1 MVQATAGFRLAAR
14 QKTGCNDDGV
24 HGAGACAADGVER
37 EIFLFEQAVENAPG
51 ESAQRSPALK
61 GERDTL
67 RRPARWFRS
76 KFRDRAPGDSLRAT
90 WATGVRIGRF
100 IKDNQWGT
108 STMLRVTGDLIRGGS
123 LRSGLGARE
132 DLR

>member
-1 MVQATAGFRLAAR
+1 
-14 QKTGCNDDGV
+14 
-24 HGAGACAADGVER
+24 
-37 EIFLFEQAVENAPG
+37 
-51 ESAQRSPALK
+51 
-61 GERDTL
+61 
-67 RRPARWFRS
+67 
-76 KFRDRAPGDSLRAT
+76 
-90 WATGVRIGRF
+90 VRIGRF